1 METGIHVLSLFT
13 LLSQGFTAE
22 RHVCLQEGSSTSFP
36 SEGSGFQ
43 CGFEQ
48 SAGVSWIPESFALLL
63 SLFLPFSLAS
73 FSLTR
78 PFLFLSLSSSFHLSV
93 PVHPV
98 CLASFLPCFS
108 LALSVGLTM
117 DDFKRKKIVSWK

>member
-78 PFLFLSLSSSFHLSV
+78 PFLFLSLSSSFH
-93 PVHPV
+93 
-98 CLASFLPCFS
+98 
-108 LALSVGLTM
+108 
-117 DDFKRKKIVSWK
+117 

>member
-73 FSLTR
+73 FSLTS

-108 LALSVGLTM
+108 LAL
-117 DDFKRKKIVSWK
+117 